1 MPAGRLRW
9 CLARPRVLPAVAQ
22 PGLTRAVPVVVRIV
36 RGRTA
41 TIVVPGLGVRIRL
54 VSVAPARLAAA
65 ATTATLRWR
74 GGQAVSFVG
83 RGAAGTVAGPAYDVI
98 CSWTQRLRSSASL
111 SSRGRPAR
119 CVSRLVV
126 VASLYV
132 MLNLYHSSS

>member
-1 MPAGRLRW
+1 MPTGRLGRR
-9 CLARPRVLPAVAQ
+9 LARPRFLPAVAQ
-22 PGLTRAVPVVVRIV
+22 PGLTRAVPVVVRV
-36 RGRTA
+36 VGSRTE

-65 ATTATLRWR
+65 ATAATLRWR

-83 RGAAGTVAGPAYDVI
+83 RGAAGTAAGPAYDVI
-98 CSWTQRLRSSASL
+98 CSRTQWLRSSASL
-111 SSRGRPAR
+111 SSRRRPGR